1 MIDFGDFALLRP
13 LWLLMLPALALII
26 VATRRRDG
34 LGDWR
39 RVVDPSLL
47 AAILRRHA
55 IVGASRRDGPLFW
68 SVALIALALCGPA
81 VKTPGAEQ
89 FRNLDATLILLDVSR
104 GERLPQAVAA
114 AQFLLERSGARQL
127 GLALYAGDAYLAS
140 PLTDDAK
147 ALESLLFAI
156 DDTTVPDGG
165 TRPDRALAFARRLL
179 REAQIVAADVAL
191 ISDGEGLDPR
201 AERLAASLAREGH
214 RLHTLFVSARAG
226 ADALDPAR
234 RSAMTTLAAAGG
246 GRAGDAAHP
255 QAIAEEI
262 AARGVAHVG
271 RGELRALEW
280 RDYGRFVLILAAA
293 PLLLALRGRGK

>member
-13 LWLLMLPALALII
+13 LWLLVLPALALAI
-26 VATRRRDG
+26 VATRRRDA

-39 RVVDPSLL
+39 RVVDPTLL
-47 AAILRRHA
+47 AVILRRHA
-55 IVGASRRDGPLFW
+55 IGGASRRERPLFW

-81 VKTPGAEQ
+81 MKTPGAEQ

-104 GERLPQAVAA
+104 AERLPQAVAA
-114 AQFLLERSGARQL
+114 AQLLLERSGARQL

-156 DDTTVPDGG
+156 DDTTIPDGG
-165 TRPDRALAFARRLL
+165 TKPDRALAFARRLL
-179 REAQIVAADVAL
+179 REAEIMSADVAL

-201 AERLAASLAREGH
+201 AERLAAALAREGR
-214 RLHTLFVSARAG
+214 RLHTLFVSARGG
-226 ADALDPAR
+226 ADARDPAR
-234 RSAMTTLAAAGG
+234 RAAMSALAAAGG

-255 QAIAEEI
+255 QEIAEDI
-262 AARGVAHVG
+262 AAQGVAHVG
-271 RGELRALEW
+271 RGELRALQW
-280 RDYGRFVLILAAA
+280 RDYGRFILLLAAA
-293 PLLLALRGRGK
+293 PLLLALRGRGE